1 VYCFTRIPGYS
12 VHLDH
17 DLHSA
22 CLIFR
27 TPIRKVLCPQT
38 KCASFLLSH
47 LRLLL
52 CKHTFISILAPVPS
66 YYSVDSF
73 VTNRYRLLCSIQLVF
88 DLPHCSSVSVA
99 NRYISVLISP
109 AEVTQS
115 SSQII
120 TRIFHIT
127 FSSVILNILS
137 ALLKPSLSNLS
148 VRSALSPAD
157 QCFPQTVL
165 SILPLHISSR

>member
-1 VYCFTRIPGYS
+1 VYRFTRIHGYS

-22 CLIFR
+22 RLIFR
-27 TPIRKVLCPQT
+27 ISIRKVSCPQT
-38 KCASFLLSH
+38 KFSSFLLSH

-52 CKHTFISILAPVPS
+52 CKHTFISMLAPAPS

-88 DLPHCSSVSVA
+88 DLPHCSSVAMA
-99 NRYISVLISP
+99 NRYVSVLISP
-109 AEVTQS
+109 VEVTQS

-120 TRIFHIT
+120 TRVFHI
-127 FSSVILNILS
+127 FSSVMLNILS
-137 ALLKPSLSNLS
+137 ALLKPSLSNLF
-148 VRSALSPAD
+148 VRSTLSPAD
-157 QCFPQTVL
+157 QRFLQTVL